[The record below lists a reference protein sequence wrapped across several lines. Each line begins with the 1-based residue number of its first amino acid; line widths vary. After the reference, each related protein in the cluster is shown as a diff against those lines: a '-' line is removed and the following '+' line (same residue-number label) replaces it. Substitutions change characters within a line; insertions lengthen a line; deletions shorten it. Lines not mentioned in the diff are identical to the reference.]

1 MTMPTMDTPL
11 TRLLG
16 IRYPVIQAGMIWVS
30 GARLAAAVSEAGG
43 LGTLG
48 AGSMRPDVFL
58 DQVRKLRARTDRPWA
73 VNLPVFYRHVPEIV
87 PLALREGCRIFITS
101 AGNPATWTPVLKEAG
116 ATVLH
121 VVATARQAAKCEAL
135 GVDAVVAEGFEA
147 GGHNGPEELTTMV
160 LVPQVVREVSVPVV
174 AAGGIVDGRTMAAA
188 LALGAD
194 GVQVG
199 TRFACTIE
207 SSAHEAYKQAIVD
220 AGETDTVLALK
231 SVMPVRLLKN
241 AFWDQVRAAE
251 ARGASPEEL
260 RDLLGTGRPRQ
271 AIHLGALP
279 DGEIEVG
286 QAVGAIRDVPA
297 AAAVLTGMVDEAR
310 TVLRGLARL

>member
-1 MTMPTMDTPL
+1 MTEGFMETRL

-16 IRYPVIQAGMIWVS
+16 IRHPVIQAGMIWVS

-48 AGSMRPDVFL
+48 AGSMRPEVFL
-58 DQVRKLRARTDRPWA
+58 DQVRKLRAATTRPWA
-73 VNLPVFYRHVPEIV
+73 VNLPVFYRHVEEIV

-101 AGNPATWTPVLKEAG
+101 AGNPAKWTPVLKDAG
-116 ATVLH
+116 AMVLH
-121 VVATARQAAKCEAL
+121 VVATARQAEKCAAL
-135 GVDAVVAEGFEA
+135 GLDGVVAEGFEA
-147 GGHNGPEELTTMV
+147 GGHNGPDELTTMV
-160 LVPQVVREVSVPVV
+160 LVPQVVRAVDIPVV
-174 AAGGIVDGRTMAAA
+174 AAGGVVDGASMAAA

-199 TRFACTIE
+199 TRFACTVE
-207 SSAHEAYKQAIVD
+207 SSAHPAYKQAIMG

-241 AFWDQVRAAE
+241 AFWQQVRAAE
-251 ARGASPEEL
+251 ARGATPEEL
-260 RDLLGTGRPRQ
+260 RELLGTGRPRR
-271 AIHLGALP
+271 AIHLGELE

-286 QAVGAIRDVPA
+286 QVAGAIRDMPHA
-297 AAAVLTGMVDEAR
+297 ADVVTAMVREAR
-310 TVLRGLARL
+310 QTIGRLARL